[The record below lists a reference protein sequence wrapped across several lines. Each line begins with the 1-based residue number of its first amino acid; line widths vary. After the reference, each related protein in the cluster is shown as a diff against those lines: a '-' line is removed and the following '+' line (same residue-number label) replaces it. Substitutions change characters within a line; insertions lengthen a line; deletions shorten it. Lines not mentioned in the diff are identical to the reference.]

1 VQKWYVEQKNQGCV
15 AGSQIQQA
23 LAFFIEALR
32 TAVFLD
38 FSSTS
43 STTTTDKII
52 RPKQEQQQQ
61 QQQQLSGAKPMSKIL
76 EELPS
81 AATQATARGYPS
93 SMYGLLGPTISGTR
107 SSTSR
112 IAIQ

>member
-61 QQQQLSGAKPMSKIL
+61 QQQQQHLQPNLYTAFMSN
-76 EELPS
+76 E
-81 AATQATARGYPS
+81 A
-93 SMYGLLGPTISGTR
+93 
-107 SSTSR
+107 
-112 IAIQ
+112 